1 LLGPRCSW
9 AGAPPGA
16 DSLPPAFTSPRPSA
30 IASPGQ
36 PEPIP
41 APVAAPPAGPGATP
55 APAAGPPAASG
66 PAGNVYH
73 LTLEEAKQRALGN
86 SKLINLAGLNVDSKG
101 YVVRAAQADY
111 FPKVIGT
118 AVYLHFNDDLG
129 KVVNTPG
136 RTFTGPRGRPL
147 LTLPG
152 RLFEVA
158 VINQD
163 TTIANV
169 AALQPITDLLKVR
182 EGVKIAQ
189 ADREIAQ
196 AELEAGVRKLVS
208 GVEQLYWGLLAARRI
223 QAGAVEGLRGAEQLA
238 KTGTLEARTALVES
252 RQAVQ
257 QVDQQIADLQ
267 EQLNALLDLPLC
279 TTLDLVEPPMP
290 VVPFHCCNDAVGQ
303 ALANSPEIRQAEQT
317 VVKARAGLAAGKLD
331 FVPSVAL
338 TGGFLKQT
346 FADYMQQ
353 DIGYIGVVGSYTFL
367 DGGKR
372 RAVIHEREDLVAMA
386 TLKLQQ
392 THDDVRQK
400 AVKAF
405 REVAETQVALGTAQ
419 EMVGLRKEAE
429 KRATTPE
436 ALRNPAALAAL
447 LEATKNRMLAE
458 VDAIKADL
466 AYRQAYVNLM
476 TLIGHP

>member
-1 LLGPRCSW
+1 
-9 AGAPPGA
+9 
-16 DSLPPAFTSPRPSA
+16 
-30 IASPGQ
+30 
-36 PEPIP
+36 
-41 APVAAPPAGPGATP
+41 
-55 APAAGPPAASG
+55 
-66 PAGNVYH
+66 
-73 LTLEEAKQRALGN
+73 
-86 SKLINLAGLNVDSKG
+86 LINLAGLNVDSKG
-101 YVVRAAQADY
+101 YAVRAAQADY

-118 AVYLHFNDDLG
+118 AVYLHFNDELG
-129 KVVNTPG
+129 EVITTKT
-136 RTFTGPRGRPL
+136 RTITGPLGRPL
-147 LTLPG
+147 ASFGGKVFQLP
-152 RLFEVA
+152 V
-158 VINQD
+158 VNQD
-163 TTIANV
+163 TTLADIG
-169 AALQPITDLLKVR
+169 ALQPITDLLKVR
-182 EGVKIAQ
+182 QGVRIAQ

-223 QAGAVEGLRGAEQLA
+223 QAGAVEGLRGAELVA
-238 KTGTLEARTALVES
+238 KTGTVEARTALVES

-290 VVPFHCCNDAVGQ
+290 VVPFHCCDDAVAQ
-303 ALANSPEIRQAEQT
+303 ALANSPEVRQAEQT
-317 VVKARAGLAAGKLD
+317 VVKALAALAAGKLD
-331 FVPSVAL
+331 FVPSIAV

-346 FADYMQQ
+346 AADYIQQ
-353 DIGYIGVVGSYTFL
+353 DIGYIGVFGSYTFF

-372 RAVIHEREDLVAMA
+372 RAVIHERQDLVGMA
-386 TLKLQQ
+386 TLKMQQ
-392 THDDVRQK
+392 TQDDVRQK

-429 KRATTPE
+429 KLATTPE
-436 ALRNPAALAAL
+436 AMRNPAALAAL

-476 TLIGHP
+476 TLVGHP